1 MATKSV
7 SVQVPTPQDLET
19 MTMSY
24 IAQGYNVANK
34 TPMQVTLIKRK
45 QFSYFWAVIGF
56 IFCLLPLVIYLI
68 VYALESDQMAVIT
81 VAGVQQP
88 STTGQLNPSQ
98 PLTSSGVL
106 TGGPSTDYLN
116 APRSPD
122 GLYWWD
128 GQAWQLVPQ
137 DASTGPMR
145 PQLAAEVVEQQP
157 ASEQTTEVVDQ
168 QPATEPAAEVVDQ
181 QPPNEYPAN

>member
-1 MATKSV
+1 MATKAV
-7 SVQVPTPQDLET
+7 SLVVPAPQDLET

-24 IAQGYNVANK
+24 LAQGYSVANK

-45 QFSYFWAVIGF
+45 EFSAFWAVIGF

-68 VYALESDQMAVIT
+68 VYALESDQMVTIT
-81 VAGVQQP
+81 VTGVQPTQA
-88 STTGQLNPSQ
+88 TGQLALSQPLAPLAPSQ
-98 PLTSSGVL
+98 PLSSSGVFGASAPANFE
-106 TGGPSTDYLN
+106 T

-137 DASTGPMR
+137 TQSSNPYYQPQGGPTNPGYEGFQGAQDYEP
-145 PQLAAEVVEQQP
+145 PQSGNLGE
-157 ASEQTTEVVDQ
+157 
-168 QPATEPAAEVVDQ
+168 
-181 QPPNEYPAN
+181 